1 MIGPVSR
8 FANFPKAEFDA
19 RLAKLRVR
27 MEAHGLAGLVVTA
40 PENVFYLTG
49 LEHQGYFAYQ
59 ALVVPLVGTPIL
71 VTRAMER
78 ATVNDQVPWVTH
90 FGYSDGI
97 APIPA
102 ARSTS
107 EDVIMADLSDAGR
120 PVGLRP
126 WEMSAGV
133 SVSGPVASDADVPV
147 DKTVEALRAAGLES
161 GRVALEKQSSFLP
174 FGIAM
179 GIVDRLS
186 GIEWRDASDLVND
199 CRLVQSELEL
209 ACTRR
214 AAAVTDSMMLAA
226 IAEAGPGVPE
236 RDVIAAVYATMFRR
250 SGTYPGFIPL
260 IRSTRTIAHEHGTW
274 TEAAI
279 KSRDLLF
286 VELAGCIRRY
296 HAPAGRLVFIGRA
309 PASAYKMQRIC
320 EQAMLNAAQAMG
332 PGVLAGDVYRVW
344 QETIDAA
351 GLQGYSRHHCGYA
364 VGIGFPPSW
373 SGSGT
378 PRGLRKGS
386 DMKLAPGMVFH
397 LMSWLL
403 RTGRG
408 DSFLS
413 DTVVVTDDGCEF
425 LTRAPRGVTVR

>member
-1 MIGPVSR
+1 MVK
-8 FANFPKAEFDA
+8 FVQFPKSEFDA
-19 RLAKLRVR
+19 RLEKLRVKMSAR
-27 MEAHGLAGLVVTA
+27 GLAGMLVTA

-59 ALVVPLVGTPIL
+59 ALIVPLVGTPIL
-71 VTRAMER
+71 VTRAMEH
-78 ATVNDQVPWVTH
+78 ATVSDQVPWVVH
-90 FGYSDGI
+90 FGYSDGVD
-97 APIPA
+97 PIPP
-102 ARSTS
+102 ARSAS
-107 EDVIMADLSDAGR
+107 EDLVMAELSKAGG
-120 PVGLRP
+120 PTGLRP

-133 SVSGPVASDADVPV
+133 AVSGPVALDSEIPV
-147 DKTVEALRAAGLES
+147 AKTVEALRAAGLES
-161 GRVALEKQSSFLP
+161 GRIALEKQSSFLP
-174 FGIAM
+174 FGIAS

-186 GIEWRDASDLVND
+186 RVEWSDGSDLVND

-214 AAAVTDSMMLAA
+214 AAGITDSMMLAA
-226 IAEAGPGVPE
+226 VAEAGPGIPE
-236 RDVIAAVYATMFRR
+236 RDVMAAVYATMFRR
-250 SGTYPGFIPL
+250 GGTYPGFIPL

-279 KSRDLLF
+279 RSRDMLF

-309 PASAYKMQRIC
+309 PSKAHKMQQIC
-320 EQAMLNAAQAMG
+320 EQAMMNASKAMG
-332 PGVLAGDVYRVW
+332 PGALAGDVYRVW

-351 GLQGYSRHHCGYA
+351 GLEGYTRHHCGYA

-413 DTVVVTDDGCEF
+413 DTVVVTEDGCEF
-425 LTRAPRGVTVR
+425 LTKAPRGVSVR